1 MEQFITWEMLK
12 TYTSFVAIVY
22 MVVEFTKGLPLIK
35 KMPTKYWS
43 FIITFI
49 LLTFVNIASNEFS
62 SMDLVLYALSGV
74 SISLGANGLS
84 NFNDKNTEN
93 KTK

>member
-1 MEQFITWEMLK
+1 MEEFITWDMLK

-43 FIITFI
+43 FIVTF
-49 LLTFVNIASNEFS
+49 LLLAIVNIAIGSFKPI
-62 SMDLVLYALSGV
+62 DLVLYALSSV

-84 NFNDKNTEN
+84 NFNNKGDK
-93 KTK
+93 